1 MTYESLACQLSNSID
16 LSVSKTWA
24 DLGAKLT
31 NAGLKVP
38 VNDTWIAATAITH
51 RMAVVTQDRDYDLM
65 PGVEVISSS
74 WIRRSTLACLMN
86 LERTLPV

>member
-1 MTYESLACQLSNSID
+1 
-16 LSVSKTWA
+16 
-24 DLGAKLT
+24 
-31 NAGLKVP
+31 
-38 VNDTWIAATAITH
+38 
-51 RMAVVTQDRDYDLM
+51 MAVVTRDRDYDLM